1 MQHMNNNIPP
11 SPKKRV
17 MPMRVSVPVT
27 PELLATFERMGKAT
41 NQGTGAAIAEWLTD
55 THEASELMAGLLERA
70 RESPKVVMR
79 EMHAYALGLSDQT
92 GDLLRKMTFKK
103 NADGSARAGHGG
115 ALHGAGDAGGIPP
128 VPPSC
133 NTGGKFPKRGT
144 MPKGGKST

>member
-55 THEASELMAGLLERA
+55 THEAADFMARKFEEARA
-70 RESPKVVMR
+70 APKVVMR
-79 EMHAYALGLSDQT
+79 EMHAYALGLADET
-92 GDLLRKMTFKK
+92 GAMLRKMNTARK
-103 NADGSARAGHGG
+103 ADASARAGHGA
-115 ALHGAGDAGGIPP
+115 ALHGAGDGGGLHQFPP
-128 VPPSC
+128 PC